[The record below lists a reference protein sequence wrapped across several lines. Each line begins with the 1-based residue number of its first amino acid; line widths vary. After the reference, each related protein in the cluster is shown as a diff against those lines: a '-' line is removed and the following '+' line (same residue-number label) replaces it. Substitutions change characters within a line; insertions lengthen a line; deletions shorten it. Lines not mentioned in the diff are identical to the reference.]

1 MALKWVDIYDIA
13 IDLEDAHPHVDV
25 ARIAFTD
32 LWQKVLDLETFSDD
46 PNTSSE
52 KILEA
57 IQAAWLDERD

>member
-13 IDLEDAHPHVDV
+13 IDLEDAHPHVDIM
-25 ARIAFTD
+25 RIAFTD
-32 LWQKVLDLETFSDD
+32 LWQKVIDLEGFQDE
-46 PNTSSE
+46 PNNSSE